1 MFNTCPELSVEE
13 QEPAAALAGPAPA
26 DPARQRALRRP
37 SAVSQTGGAKARA
50 RHRLESR
57 CIRVTGRRPGT
68 RIEDSGSGG

>member
-57 CIRVTGRRPGT
+57 
-68 RIEDSGSGG
+68 